1 MNERKREHRL
11 PSRQQAVK
19 LLSQA
24 GCSRGVIKHSK
35 AVAELATEL
44 AGEFRAKGCNVDGE
58 LVELG
63 ALLHDIGRSRTHSVH
78 HAMAGVEIAETLNL
92 PKSVVSIV
100 ACHVGGGITREEAK
114 RLGWKPR
121 RYIPQTLEEKIVSYA
136 DLLIE
141 RSRRVPIEKTIKRF
155 SRELPPDA
163 IGRMRKLHDE
173 IQSLL
178 GDGDANTH
186 VA

>member
-1 MNERKREHRL
+1 MNESKRKLRL
-11 PSRQQAVK
+11 PSRQQVLK

-35 AVAELATEL
+35 VVAELATEL
-44 AGEFRAKGCNVDGE
+44 AEACRAKGCDVDME

-63 ALLHDIGRSRTHSVH
+63 ALLHDIGRSKTHSVH
-78 HAMAGVEIAETLNL
+78 HAVVGVEIAETLNL
-92 PKSVVSIV
+92 PKSVVSII

-121 RYIPQTLEEKIVSYA
+121 SYIPQTLEEKIVSYA

-141 RSRRVPIEKTIKRF
+141 RSRRVSIEKTIKRF
-155 SRELPPDA
+155 SRELPSDA